1 MLLMLAEKLV
11 PINLFLKFLQTGTL
25 IYSSIS
31 AKLNC
36 LLNCLA
42 KTEEELQ
49 NHDSNETSKIFF
61 KSVILVEI
69 EFWMQWPW
77 SNLRDCTLVNQSESP
92 ELVNKFLQTITYDFI
107 ADLIKEIDTALKDDR
122 PMIHAFNIFL
132 SSEVTSLIDRNKQLV
147 MLNNHYWNDISDT
160 YQSKS
165 TFAGKLIDP
174 IAQKIESKEFLSKF
188 EDVNMYLLDRVKS
201 DAKKTSVGST

>member
-1 MLLMLAEKLV
+1 M
-11 PINLFLKFLQTGTL
+11 PTWLFSK
-25 IYSSIS
+25 
-31 AKLNC
+31 NWRR
-36 LLNCLA
+36 
-42 KTEEELQ
+42 
-49 NHDSNETSKIFF
+49 TSKPWQHWNRSKNFF

-122 PMIHAFNIFL
+122 PMIHAFSIFL
-132 SSEVTSLIDRNKQLV
+132 SSEATSLIDRNKQLV
-147 MLNNHYWNDISDT
+147 ILNNHYWNDISDT

-201 DAKKTSVGST
+201 DAKKTSVRST